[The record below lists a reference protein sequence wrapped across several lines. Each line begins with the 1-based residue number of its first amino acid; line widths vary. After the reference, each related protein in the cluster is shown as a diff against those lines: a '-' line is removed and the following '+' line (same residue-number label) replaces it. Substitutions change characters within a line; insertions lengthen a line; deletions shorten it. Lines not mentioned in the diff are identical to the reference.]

1 MKDSDLILLEEPK
14 LTLADTFYLKQAL
27 IGLGTTMKHMLH
39 VLSGTDR
46 VIQYPEETRDHLPPE
61 QGGMNLRTYRGVHR
75 LNKDEDGRVKCV
87 ACFMCSTACPAR
99 CINIVAEE
107 SDRDEVEKRP
117 AKFEIDLLLC
127 VFCGFCVEACPCD
140 AIRMDTTLGVMVSD
154 NRADFVLTKDKLM
167 DWAPADYPATDTQ
180 SQKAPGGSLHA
191 KALEDFNSGNRH

>member
-1 MKDSDLILLEEPK
+1 MAKVIPRPQLSFWENIYFVEIFKGLTTTWGHAQKNLIHGDFPTRNYPDELPDLP
-14 LTLADTFYLKQAL
+14 
-27 IGLGTTMKHMLH
+27 
-39 VLSGTDR
+39 
-46 VIQYPEETRDHLPPE
+46 RD
-61 QGGMNLRTYRGVHR
+61 YRARHR
-75 LNKDEDGRVKCV
+75 LMKRPDGTPRCV

-107 SDRDEVEKRP
+107 STRLDIEKRP

-140 AIRMDTTLGVMVSD
+140 AIRMDTTLGVMVAD
-154 NRADFVLTKDKLM
+154 TRAEFVLTKEKLM

-191 KALEDFNSGNRH
+191 QALADFNSGNSSGNKH